1 MDAIVAVY
9 EDWGIGAEGT
19 QPVALSADR
28 RYFREKTQNAWVI
41 VGRKTLGDFPGG
53 RPLPNRVNLVLTRGN
68 PEIPEPGLSTAR
80 GKPLQLLPVRK
91 RFLSSAEPPYM
102 GPCCPSAPGFMSPR
116 WGLVL
121 PPMYSSPIWTKTRTG
136 SAPMP
141 ALSAGRR
148 EFPTV
153 FVYTPGAHIGFDSE
167 FPHFSIFVARSI
179 WTNGHLWDI
188 MKP

>member
-68 PEIPEPGLSTAR
+68 PEIPGARIVHSPG
-80 GKPLQLLPVRK
+80 
-91 RFLSSAEPPYM
+91 E
-102 GPCCPSAPGFMSPR
+102 
-116 WGLVL
+116 
-121 PPMYSSPIWTKTRTG
+121 
-136 SAPMP
+136 
-141 ALSAGRR
+141 ALAAVAGQKA
-148 EFPTV
+148 V
-153 FVYTPGAHIGFDSE
+153 FVIGGASVYGTMLPFCTRVYVTKVGACPPSDVFFPNLDQDPDWVCADAGPQCWEEGISYRFCVYTRCSHRF
-167 FPHFSIFVARSI
+167 
-179 WTNGHLWDI
+179 
-188 MKP
+188 

>member
-68 PEIPEPGLSTAR
+68 PEIPGARIVHSPGEALAAVNGGISGHAR
-80 GKPLQLLPVRK
+80 HWRAWHEKCLFFRAD
-91 RFLSSAEPPYM
+91 SSRP
-102 GPCCPSAPGFMSPR
+102 
-116 WGLVL
+116 
-121 PPMYSSPIWTKTRTG
+121 
-136 SAPMP
+136 
-141 ALSAGRR
+141 
-148 EFPTV
+148 
-153 FVYTPGAHIGFDSE
+153 
-167 FPHFSIFVARSI
+167 
-179 WTNGHLWDI
+179 
-188 MKP
+188 